1 MMDDKVIRIIRAYSE
16 LSYSERQEVIRLI
29 NEYEKKDIDKRKPM
43 IKSLTESLGPL
54 SSGVCPYCGK

>member
-1 MMDDKVIRIIRAYSE
+1 MNEQAIRLIKAYSK

-29 NEYEKKDIDKRKPM
+29 NEFEKKDIDKRIPM